1 VKPLAFVVS
10 GAVFGF
16 LLSLGRATDAAAIVG
31 MFKLT
36 DLHLF
41 GVIGV
46 AIATADVGIALLRR
60 THARAADGSTIKLEP
75 KPYRSGVLVGGI
87 VFGLGWGL
95 SAACPGTALA
105 QLGEGKLYALA
116 TIAGILGGTWA
127 RTHFAQR
134 AGAVAAAKS

>member
-1 VKPLAFVVS
+1 MKQLLFVAS

-16 LLSLGRATDAAAIVG
+16 FLSMGRATDAAAIVG

-46 AIATADVGIALLRR
+46 AIATAAVGIALLRR
-60 THARAADGSTIKLEP
+60 ANVRAADGSTIKLEP
-75 KPYRSGVLVGGI
+75 KPYHSAVLMGGI
-87 VFGLGWGL
+87 IFGLGWGI

-127 RTHFAQR
+127 RTRSMQR
-134 AGAVAAAKS
+134 ASAVSAAKS